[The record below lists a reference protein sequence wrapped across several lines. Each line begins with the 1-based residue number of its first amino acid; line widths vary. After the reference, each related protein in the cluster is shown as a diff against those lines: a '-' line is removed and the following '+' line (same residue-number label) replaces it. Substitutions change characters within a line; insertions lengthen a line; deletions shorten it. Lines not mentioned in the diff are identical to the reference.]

1 MFVCVCVYVCDSIE
15 CVCVCVCA
23 LNVCVFVCVSV
34 CSAEWLC
41 VCVCGIVKIVGSKV
55 IKSQVF
61 NMKGFDPLSYLT
73 YKS

>member
-1 MFVCVCVYVCDSIE
+1 MCLCLCVCIE
-15 CVCVCVCA
+15 CVCVCVCVCLCVV
-23 LNVCVFVCVSV
+23 LNGCV
-34 CSAEWLC
+34 C
-41 VCVCGIVKIVGSKV
+41 VCVCGIVKNVGSKV